1 MQNPLVGGQLRLPTY
16 TRRRFFGRQPLCGIG
31 VTSLISVTL
40 IPAAWIART
49 ADSRPDPGPL
59 TYTEAWRTPCS
70 IAFLAHSSAATWA
83 ANGVDLRDPLNP
95 EPPALAHASAP
106 PDGSVIVMIV
116 LLNVDWTC
124 TTPDWTLFLTFF
136 LPVATELSLR
146 LLLGQCLFLA
156 GHGLDRALARARV
169 GVGALAAHGQPA
181 PMAQAPVAADVHQH
195 LDVLRRLAAQVAF
208 DGVVVLDHLA
218 QAHELAVGEPVCP
231 RVGRNLGLLADLA
244 R

>member
-49 ADSRPDPGPL
+49 ADSRPDPGPF
-59 TYTEAWRTPCS
+59 TYTETWRTPCS
-70 IAFLAHSSAATWA
+70 IAFFAHSSAATCA
-83 ANGVDLRDPLNP
+83 ANGVDLRDPLKP
-95 EPPALAHASAP
+95 DPPALAHASAP

-136 LPVATELSLR
+136 FPVATRYLF
-146 LLLGQCLFLA
+146 LLLGEDLLLA
-156 GHGLDRALARARV
+156 GHRLHRALPGARV
-169 GVGALAAHGQPA
+169 GVRALAAHRQTA
-181 PMAQAPVAADVHQH
+181 AVAEAAIAADVHQH
-195 LDVLRRLAAQVAF
+195 LDV
-208 DGVVVLDHLA
+208 
-218 QAHELAVGEPVCP
+218 
-231 RVGRNLGLLADLA
+231 
-244 R
+244 